1 MTIILSIAI
10 ALVAGLIST
19 RIVKLLHLPNVTGY
33 LVIGLIIGPY
43 CLKLLNEDTVK
54 NLSIIVTIALG
65 FIAFSIGG
73 EFKISSLKKLGK
85 SIFTITF
92 AQSFMALILV
102 DISIVLVFICLRNYN
117 QGNLAL
123 ALVLGA
129 IATAKAPAA
138 TLMVVR
144 QYKAKGI
151 VTDTLLPVVALDDA
165 FGLMFFSVSFAIAKV
180 FATGDKITVMNIL
193 VYPLAEIVC
202 SLLIGFAIGSLL
214 ALSMKWFKS
223 RANRLILM
231 ITAVLLGVGLCELFE
246 NFPFSL
252 SSLLVCMMIGAAFCN
267 LNQSALGIM
276 DGCEKWTPPL
286 FMLFFILSSA
296 ELDIT
301 LLASIGIVGI
311 VYLISRSI
319 GKYFGSYLGAKIV
332 HADNNVK
339 KYLGFA
345 LLPQAGVAIGMAQM
359 VSSKFSVI
367 NPNIA
372 KQVVTIVLCAT
383 LIYELFGP
391 VLTKVALTKAGEIQ
405 VEPKKLKSKKEDIII
420 TN

>member
-1 MTIILSIAI
+1 
-10 ALVAGLIST
+10 
-19 RIVKLLHLPNVTGY
+19 
-33 LVIGLIIGPY
+33 
-43 CLKLLNEDTVK
+43 
-54 NLSIIVTIALG
+54 
-65 FIAFSIGG
+65 
-73 EFKISSLKKLGK
+73 
-85 SIFTITF
+85 
-92 AQSFMALILV
+92 
-102 DISIVLVFICLRNYN
+102 
-117 QGNLAL
+117 
-123 ALVLGA
+123 
-129 IATAKAPAA
+129 
-138 TLMVVR
+138 
-144 QYKAKGI
+144 
-151 VTDTLLPVVALDDA
+151 
-165 FGLMFFSVSFAIAKV
+165 
-180 FATGDKITVMNIL
+180 
-193 VYPLAEIVC
+193 
-202 SLLIGFAIGSLL
+202 
-214 ALSMKWFKS
+214 
-223 RANRLILM
+223 M

-252 SSLLVCMMIGAAFCN
+252 SSLLVCMMIGATFCN

>member
-54 NLSIIVTIALG
+54 NLSIIVTTALG

-102 DISIVLVFICLRNYN
+102 DISIILVFICMQKYN

-129 IATAKAPAA
+129 IATATAPAA

-144 QYKAKGI
+144 QYKAKGV

-202 SLLIGFAIGSLL
+202 SLVIGSLL

-267 LNQSALGIM
+267 FNQGALGIM

-311 VYLISRSI
+311 VYLVSRSI
-319 GKYFGSYLGAKIV
+319 GKYFGSYFGAKIV
-332 HADNNVK
+332 HADDNVK

-359 VSSKFSVI
+359 VSNKFSVI
-367 NPNIA
+367 NPDIA

-391 VLTKVALTKAGEIQ
+391 ILTKVALTKAGEIQ
-405 VEPKKLKSKKEDIII
+405 VEPKKLKQKKEDVII

>member
-1 MTIILSIAI
+1 MDTTAI
-10 ALVAGLIST
+10 
-19 RIVKLLHLPNVTGY
+19 Y
-33 LVIGLIIGPY
+33 VI
-43 CLKLLNEDTVK
+43 
-54 NLSIIVTIALG
+54 
-65 FIAFSIGG
+65 
-73 EFKISSLKKLGK
+73 
-85 SIFTITF
+85 
-92 AQSFMALILV
+92 
-102 DISIVLVFICLRNYN
+102 
-117 QGNLAL
+117 
-123 ALVLGA
+123 
-129 IATAKAPAA
+129 
-138 TLMVVR
+138 
-144 QYKAKGI
+144 
-151 VTDTLLPVVALDDA
+151 
-165 FGLMFFSVSFAIAKV
+165 
-180 FATGDKITVMNIL
+180 
-193 VYPLAEIVC
+193 
-202 SLLIGFAIGSLL
+202 
-214 ALSMKWFKS
+214 
-223 RANRLILM
+223 
-231 ITAVLLGVGLCELFE
+231 
-246 NFPFSL
+246 
-252 SSLLVCMMIGAAFCN
+252 
-267 LNQSALGIM
+267 
-276 DGCEKWTPPL
+276 
-286 FMLFFILSSA
+286 FILSSA